1 MSTLYVSICNFL
13 RIALPEH
20 ITAFSVIYQ
29 AMNEEPWILKDN
41 LRQIFHQAISAIMP
55 SYTPGSEKYLKL
67 LSLPLK
73 FDDAF
78 EGVCSLRDFEV
89 ARREEELTIETIEK
103 NLRILKGDLK
113 KSKARY
119 ANILRKRLGNVNPSE
134 LSWCDPL
141 ASQVLSSE
149 MEMVKKLPEDD
160 YKSFMEPVKH
170 MQVALPHSIETVCDD
185 FLTNYDDGSME
196 IPSQKLSH
204 KNWGEREEVLRD
216 IAVRILD
223 TLGCKLEE
231 KDEFAILRFQV
242 AGRKFNLYVLIR
254 DHERISRLFL
264 LKSVNIPT
272 QFTNDRKAIF
282 EFIETLLLLRRI
294 LIVDLSLLFNSVTH
308 ESDESSSTMSS
319 PPPN

>member
-1 MSTLYVSICNFL
+1 
-13 RIALPEH
+13 
-20 ITAFSVIYQ
+20 
-29 AMNEEPWILKDN
+29 MNEEPWILKDN

-73 FDDAF
+73 
-78 EGVCSLRDFEV
+78 
-89 ARREEELTIETIEK
+89 
-103 NLRILKGDLK
+103 
-113 KSKARY
+113 
-119 ANILRKRLGNVNPSE
+119 
-134 LSWCDPL
+134 
-141 ASQVLSSE
+141 
-149 MEMVKKLPEDD
+149 
-160 YKSFMEPVKH
+160 EPVKH

-223 TLGCKLEE
+223 TL
-231 KDEFAILRFQV
+231 
-242 AGRKFNLYVLIR
+242 
-254 DHERISRLFL
+254 
-264 LKSVNIPT
+264 
-272 QFTNDRKAIF
+272 
-282 EFIETLLLLRRI
+282 I

>member
-1 MSTLYVSICNFL
+1 
-13 RIALPEH
+13 
-20 ITAFSVIYQ
+20 
-29 AMNEEPWILKDN
+29 MNEEPWILKDN

-73 FDDAF
+73 LYPKPYKPWVDQKWFNPQT
-78 EGVCSLRDFEV
+78 
-89 ARREEELTIETIEK
+89 REEELTIETIEK

-119 ANILRKRLGNVNPSE
+119 ANILRKRLGN
-134 LSWCDPL
+134 
-141 ASQVLSSE
+141 
-149 MEMVKKLPEDD
+149 
-160 YKSFMEPVKH
+160 EPVKH

-223 TLGCKLEE
+223 TL
-231 KDEFAILRFQV
+231 
-242 AGRKFNLYVLIR
+242 
-254 DHERISRLFL
+254 
-264 LKSVNIPT
+264 
-272 QFTNDRKAIF
+272 
-282 EFIETLLLLRRI
+282 
-294 LIVDLSLLFNSVTH
+294 
-308 ESDESSSTMSS
+308 
-319 PPPN
+319 